1 MIFRSDT
8 RSQAEGEESTA
19 EERSIWQKMMD
30 YFASGD
36 GQDPGFFDVVASSI
50 NIMQDR
56 ITRSRMAGD
65 PPEVTLVPM
74 LEDFALM
81 DFHRA
86 KEAIAEGR
94 ALVKRYEADI
104 LAWVGSPIADRV

>member
-1 MIFRSDT
+1 
-8 RSQAEGEESTA
+8 
-19 EERSIWQKMMD
+19 
-30 YFASGD
+30 
-36 GQDPGFFDVVASSI
+36 
-50 NIMQDR
+50 
-56 ITRSRMAGD
+56 MAGD

-86 KEAIAEGR
+86 KEAIEEGR

-104 LAWVGSPIADRV
+104 RAWVGSPLAERV

>member
-1 MIFRSDT
+1 
-8 RSQAEGEESTA
+8 
-19 EERSIWQKMMD
+19 
-30 YFASGD
+30 
-36 GQDPGFFDVVASSI
+36 
-50 NIMQDR
+50 
-56 ITRSRMAGD
+56 
-65 PPEVTLVPM
+65 VTLVPM

>member
-1 MIFRSDT
+1 MTHYFS
-8 RSQAEGEESTA
+8 SQ
-19 EERSIWQKMMD
+19 
-30 YFASGD
+30 D
-36 GQDPGFFDVVASSI
+36 GGSPGFFDVVASSV

-65 PPEVTLVPM
+65 PPEVTLIPL

-86 KEAIAEGR
+86 GEAIDEGYR
-94 ALVKRYEADI
+94 LVERHEGDI
-104 LAWVGSPIADRV
+104 FAWVGSPDADRV

>member
-1 MIFRSDT
+1 M
-8 RSQAEGEESTA
+8 
-19 EERSIWQKMMD
+19 
-30 YFASGD
+30 
-36 GQDPGFFDVVASSI
+36 ASSV

-65 PPEVTLVPM
+65 PPELTLVPM

-86 KEAIAEGR
+86 KEAIKEGHRLVEENAAQIRAWAGVAAAEIKPLDTR
-94 ALVKRYEADI
+94 AESPLVGARKA
-104 LAWVGSPIADRV
+104 